1 MFQRN
6 SFYQYSDESVDEKN
20 RLLLTTECHNKRDN
34 LDFPFIVSYLLRMSH
49 LKAYTLTLEND
60 VSHFTFKGSQHPK
73 VLL

>member
-1 MFQRN
+1 MEQVTANYRVSQQERQSGF
-6 SFYQYSDESVDEKN
+6 SFYFSN
-20 RLLLTTECHNKRDN
+20 
-34 LDFPFIVSYLLRMSH
+34 PLRMSH